1 MRQANPTALL
11 NSDAVFCPK
20 LVGLKIEDEAQ
31 IKTVSQLLQ
40 SCDIVL
46 VNDADISIG
55 TFVDGRDFACPQ
67 PLLKTK
73 IGLRTLPTG
82 TYLYMV
88 ATDSNSMHDMI
99 AFAKQ
104 KKLNLLNWQG
114 SGVFHFLIKQ

>member
-1 MRQANPTALL
+1 MRQANPTALP
-11 NSDAVFCPK
+11 NSNSAVQPK

-40 SCDIVL
+40 SCDITL

-55 TFVDGRDFACPQ
+55 TFVDGRGLACPQ

-73 IGLRTLPTG
+73 IGLRVLPTS

-114 SGVFHFLIKQ
+114 NGVFHFLIK